1 MMSDGR
7 GRGVRPK
14 TDAFIACFGA
24 GQQSREREGGKGEEQ
39 TSNLRGTEEFLRLGH
54 PLPNQ
59 VIVANGNTLSG
70 DLDGMRDKHWG
81 NGSISPQCTKGVFI
95 AERATFMRGR

>member
-1 MMSDGR
+1 MSEAKDGCVHRVLR
-7 GRGVRPK
+7 G
-14 TDAFIACFGA
+14 GA
-24 GQQSREREGGKGEEQ
+24 AEQRGKGEEQ
-39 TSNLRGTEEFLRLGH
+39 TSNLWGTEEFLRLGH

-59 VIVANGNTLSG
+59 VIVVNGDTLSV

>member
-1 MMSDGR
+1 MRSSRASGGR
-7 GRGVRPK
+7 G
-14 TDAFIACFGA
+14 
-24 GQQSREREGGKGEEQ
+24 SRAEREGGG
-39 TSNLRGTEEFLRLGH
+39 TNLKLEGTEEFLRLGH

-81 NGSISPQCTKGVFI
+81 NGSISPSMHK
-95 AERATFMRGR
+95 RGFHS

>member
-1 MMSDGR
+1 MRSSRASGR
-7 GRGVRPK
+7 G
-14 TDAFIACFGA
+14 
-24 GQQSREREGGKGEEQ
+24 SRAEREGRRQGEEQ

>member
-1 MMSDGR
+1 MLR
-7 GRGVRPK
+7 GGAAEQRGK
-14 TDAFIACFGA
+14 
-24 GQQSREREGGKGEEQ
+24 EGGGSKLKLE
-39 TSNLRGTEEFLRLGH
+39 GTEEFLRLGH

>member
-1 MMSDGR
+1 MRSSRASGR
-7 GRGVRPK
+7 GSR
-14 TDAFIACFGA
+14 AE
-24 GQQSREREGGKGEEQ
+24 RERGKEGGG
-39 TSNLRGTEEFLRLGH
+39 TNLKLEGTEEFLRLGH

>member
-1 MMSDGR
+1 MSDGR
-7 GRGVRPK
+7 GVSEAKDGCVHRVLRG
-14 TDAFIACFGA
+14 GA
-24 GQQSREREGGKGEEQ
+24 AEQRGKEGGKGEEHS
-39 TSNLRGTEEFLRLGH
+39 SNLRGTEEFLRLGH

>member
-1 MMSDGR
+1 MRSSRASGR
-7 GRGVRPK
+7 G
-14 TDAFIACFGA
+14 
-24 GQQSREREGGKGEEQ
+24 SRAERVGRKGEEQ

-59 VIVANGNTLSG
+59 VIVANGSTLSG

-81 NGSISPQCTKGVFI
+81 NG
-95 AERATFMRGR
+95 